1 MTRIIDRAYA
11 SLLRIVTAG
20 RGLPWRVDDK
30 TTLRIDPRC
39 RWIRN
44 AAYEA
49 DVVAYLRAGIR
60 PGHCCIDVGAHV
72 GFYAL
77 QMALWNA
84 PDGRVIAFEPNPT
97 ARAVLKSNV
106 ALNRLSARVTIE
118 ASAAGAARG
127 TADLFHG
134 GETTGLSRLDAPNP
148 DSASGPAVRVPVVTL
163 DEYCAAS
170 RVRPDWLLV
179 DAEGADLLVL
189 EGAAALLRDTAVQVV
204 VEMHAALWDA
214 RHTTPATFEAFLRR
228 CGRTAVPITG
238 QNDPFRDYGTVALIR
253 DASR

>member
-1 MTRIIDRAYA
+1 MIVERVYA
-11 SLLRIVTAG
+11 SLLRVVTAG
-20 RGLPWRVDDK
+20 RGLAWRVDDR

-49 DVVAYLRAGIR
+49 DVVAYLRAGVR
-60 PGHCCIDVGAHV
+60 PGHCCVDVGAHV

-77 QMALWNA
+77 QMALWSA
-84 PDGRVIAFEPNPT
+84 PDGRVIAFEPNPA
-97 ARAVLKSNV
+97 ARAVLAANV

-118 ASAAGAARG
+118 AAAAGAVRG
-127 TADLFHG
+127 VADLFHG

-148 DSASGPAVRVPVVTL
+148 DSASGPPVRVPVVTL

-170 RVRPDWLLV
+170 GVRPDWLLV
-179 DAEGADLLVL
+179 DAEGADLRVL
-189 EGAAALLRDTAVQVV
+189 EGAAALLRDTAVEVV
-204 VEMHAALWDA
+204 VEMHAALWDP
-214 RHTTPATFEAFLRR
+214 RHTTPATFAAFLRG

-238 QNDPFRDYGTVALIR
+238 QADPLRDYGTVALIR
-253 DASR
+253 DVGRG